1 MKKSY
6 YAALTYMI
14 LGLVAGVYYR
24 EIAKAHGFTGETQ
37 LSVVHTHLLALG
49 MLFFLIVLVLER
61 TFRLSANRWFAPFF
75 WFYNA
80 GLVVTTGV
88 LVYHGT
94 STVLGGT
101 TGAAVSG
108 IAGLGHILLTAG
120 LVFLFINLHG
130 RAIEGRAESASTPG

>member
-1 MKKSY
+1 MKKSF
-6 YAALTYMI
+6 YAALTYLV

-24 EIAKAHGFTGETQ
+24 EIAKANGFTGETQ

-61 TFRLSANRWFAPFF
+61 TLRLSENRWFAPFF

-80 GLVVTTGV
+80 GLAVTTGV
-88 LVYHGT
+88 LGYHGT
-94 STVLGGT
+94 LTVLGGT

-120 LVFLFINLHG
+120 LVFLFVNVHG
-130 RAIEGRAESASTPG
+130 RAIGGRTEPA